1 MSRTLCSWTQGY
13 HFRRNSR
20 YK

>member
-1 MSRTLCSWTQGY
+1 MYNWTQGY
-13 HFRRNSR
+13 HFRRGSR

>member
-1 MSRTLCSWTQGY
+1 MLCSWTQGY
-13 HFRRNSR
+13 HFRRGSR

>member
-1 MSRTLCSWTQGY
+1 MLYSWTQGY